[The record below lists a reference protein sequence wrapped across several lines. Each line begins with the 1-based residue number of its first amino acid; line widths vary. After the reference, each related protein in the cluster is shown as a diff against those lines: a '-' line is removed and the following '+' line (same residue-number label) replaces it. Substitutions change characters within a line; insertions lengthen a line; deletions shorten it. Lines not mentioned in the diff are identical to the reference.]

1 VSVIRH
7 VHVILQKFYFSLL
20 SNLQEFQIS
29 VLRAATSRGCRK
41 VVFLLKEKDTLHG
54 TVEGI
59 IQDLLRVE

>member
-1 VSVIRH
+1 VIK
-7 VHVILQKFYFSLL
+7 HVILQKFYFILL

-29 VLRAATSRGCRK
+29 VFSAATNRGFRK
-41 VVFLLKEKDTLHG
+41 VVFLLKEKDMLHR